1 MHNNLGLLYDERG
14 QRDDAVKQFQR
25 AIAINPTYVKAHNN
39 LGVSLMRANQL
50 TAAASEFRVAL
61 AADPRSAGSHY
72 TLAVVAD
79 EGGDAAT
86 AIEHYRAFLRFGTV
100 THADLVGR
108 VRARLTTL
116 GG

>member
-1 MHNNLGLLYDERG
+1 LR
-14 QRDDAVKQFQR
+14 R
-25 AIAINPTYVKAHNN
+25 
-39 LGVSLMRANQL
+39 
-50 TAAASEFRVAL
+50 AL
-61 AADPRSAGSHY
+61 AIDPRNAGSHY
-72 TLAVVAD
+72 NLAVVAD